1 MPTGLLTTLNT
12 VPLLAS
18 TASGPYS
25 AYLLL
30 GVMALLAVGFACAPL
45 ILSAILAPKKPGDI
59 KEAPFECGLESKD
72 QKTAH
77 V

>member
-1 MPTGLLTTLNT
+1 MPTGLLSTLNT

-18 TASGPYS
+18 TASELYS

-59 KEAPFECGLESKD
+59 KEAPFECGL
-72 QKTAH
+72 
-77 V
+77 

>member
-1 MPTGLLTTLNT
+1 MPTGLLSTLNT

-18 TASGPYS
+18 TASELYS

-45 ILSAILAPKKPGDI
+45 ILSAILAPKKTG
-59 KEAPFECGLESKD
+59 
-72 QKTAH
+72 
-77 V
+77 